1 MSDYERGKKMAEEMD
16 LEVFLRAYAL
26 ATGEVFVGA
35 AASETPDFIGEDV
48 EGNLVGIEL
57 TQLKFDPDHMFWRR
71 TFDREEWVDHN
82 DAHWRIIELIA
93 KKSATLSRGGW
104 PRCARRILVIQLID
118 SPPDEL
124 LPNLVTD
131 RPNGTDFDEIWLADY
146 TQLHV
151 FGGVDLFPILHAT
164 LEGLFPVASEDR
176 KPYG

>member
-1 MSDYERGKKMAEEMD
+1 
-16 LEVFLRAYAL
+16 
-26 ATGEVFVGA
+26 
-35 AASETPDFIGEDV
+35 
-48 EGNLVGIEL
+48 
-57 TQLKFDPDHMFWRR
+57 MFWRR

-93 KKSATLSRGGW
+93 KKSATLLRGGW
-104 PRCARRILVIQLID
+104 RRCARRILVIQLID
-118 SPPDEL
+118 SPLDEL

-146 TQLHV
+146 TKVHR